1 MTTPQVG
8 FSGPMQTNS
17 ETNISNE
24 NSIVKNPSLQE
35 VDRLAIYKPDR
46 GVEFRTTEN
55 KSS

>member
-24 NSIVKNPSLQE
+24 NNIVKNPSLQE
-35 VDRLAIYKPDR
+35 VDRLAIYKA
-46 GVEFRTTEN
+46 
-55 KSS
+55 